1 MKLHFCLIVTE
12 IFSTANPFMIFFS
25 SEYYLPDPT
34 ITGFRMVNLRS
45 KARLVCPLPVS
56 VEAQYLK
63 K

>member
-1 MKLHFCLIVTE
+1 MKLYFCLFVTE
-12 IFSTANPFMIFFS
+12 IFSTANPFMISFS

-56 VEAQYLK
+56 V
-63 K
+63 